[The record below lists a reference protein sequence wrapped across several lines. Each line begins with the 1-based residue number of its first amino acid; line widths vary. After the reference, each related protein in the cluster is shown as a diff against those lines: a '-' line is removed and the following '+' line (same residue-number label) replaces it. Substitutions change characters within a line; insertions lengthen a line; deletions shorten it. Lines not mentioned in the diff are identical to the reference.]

1 MSALHFAVLSYS
13 GVFGD
18 RGEKSPAVW
27 NGEFKPSKTSKG
39 VMFLGEVQPTHQVGV
54 QMDELP
60 AARTTMMVSFD
71 LLHDEVVEPKPENL
85 LLTVDGEGVFTPI
98 IVSKGS
104 KSEMGK
110 QNYELQYAFN
120 YSRRELDLSI
130 HPTLKKAWGVADFKV
145 TR

>member
-85 LLTVDGEGVFTPI
+85 LLVRTRPPTP
-98 IVSKGS
+98 VCRTRVPHLGAAPAP
-104 KSEMGK
+104 
-110 QNYELQYAFN
+110 LA
-120 YSRRELDLSI
+120 RRPAPFPATPLE
-130 HPTLKKAWGVADFKV
+130 A
-145 TR
+145 